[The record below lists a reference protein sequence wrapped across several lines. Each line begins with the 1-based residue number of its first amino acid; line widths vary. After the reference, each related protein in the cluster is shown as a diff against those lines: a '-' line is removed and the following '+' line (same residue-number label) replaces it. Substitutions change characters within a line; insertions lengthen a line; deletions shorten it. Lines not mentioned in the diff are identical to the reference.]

1 VADKQHETPTKFLDR
16 RVVERYLRKGLLDEK
31 EYARILKT
39 LPDAGE
45 KAVKVDT
52 EFTPAS
58 EIGPAR

>member
-1 VADKQHETPTKFLDR
+1 VADKQHEIPTKFLDR

-31 EYARILKT
+31 EYARILKS
-39 LPDAGE
+39 LPDATE

-52 EFTPAS
+52 EFTPAA